1 MQSELLTHRR
11 GLPWRNPKVEI
22 IILYI
27 LYMRKIYA
35 LVLAL
40 LAAPLSA
47 QVDEKSEITVHN
59 ARSGAEE
66 VIDLP
71 EGMVM
76 ECDSL
81 LSEWMAK
88 KYLFPDTT
96 CVEPDVNPLFTPEEY
111 RERLHRLP
119 VVMEMPYNDIVQKF
133 IDRYRGRLR
142 RSVSYMLGAGNF
154 YVPLFEEALDYYGLP
169 LELKYLPVIESAL
182 DPTAKSK
189 VGAVGLWQ
197 FMLATAKRYDLKV
210 NSLVDERCHPYKS
223 TWAAARFL
231 KDLYAIFGDWNL
243 VIAAYNC
250 GPGNVNKAIHR
261 AGGVKDYW
269 TIYPYLPAETRG
281 YVPAF
286 IAANYIMNYYCE
298 HNLCPLQT
306 SLPLATDTVMVNNA
320 LHLQQVSEILQL
332 DIATL
337 RALNPQYKRDIVP
350 GNVRPSVLK
359 LPAAATYAFT
369 GKEDTVFK
377 HRMEEYLANV
387 STSSTSGKSASV
399 GKGENKERITH
410 IVASGENLYT
420 IANRYGV
427 TAKEIRN
434 WNGLRSNRVPKGKR
448 LKLFVDNG
456 GIAIA
461 SAKPKAAAPSAAAT
475 TAKASSTVAS
485 KASAGGQGN
494 VNYTVKSGD
503 SLFTIAKKYPGV
515 SAQAI
520 QQANGLA
527 SSSIH
532 PGQVLKIPVG

>member
-133 IDRYRGRLR
+133 IDRYSGRLR

-298 HNLCPLQT
+298 HNICPMKT
-306 SLPLATDTVMVNNA
+306 MHPLTTDTVMVSRNLHFTQVAELCGIDKEA
-320 LHLQQVSEILQL
+320 LH
-332 DIATL
+332 
-337 RALNPQYKRDIVP
+337 ALNPQYRTEIIP
-350 GNVRPSVLK
+350 GASEPMSLCLPSEK
-359 LPAAATYAFT
+359 IATFINHGDSIYNYRAEELFT
-369 GKEDTVFK
+369 RRIEVKPEQATVT
-377 HRMEEYLANV
+377 R
-387 STSSTSGKSASV
+387 TTTTTRSSQKSS
-399 GKGENKERITH
+399 
-410 IVASGENLYT
+410 
-420 IANRYGV
+420 
-427 TAKEIRN
+427 
-434 WNGLRSNRVPKGKR
+434 RSK
-448 LKLFVDNG
+448 
-456 GIAIA
+456 
-461 SAKPKAAAPSAAAT
+461 
-475 TAKASSTVAS
+475 S
-485 KASAGGQGN
+485 KAS
-494 VNYTVKSGD
+494 KSKKSKKSRSSSVTIKNGD
-503 SLFTIAKKYPGV
+503 TLIDIAKR
-515 SAQAI
+515 
-520 QQANGLA
+520 NGTTVEKLRKLNGIKGSNIRA
-527 SSSIH
+527 
-532 PGQVLKIPVG
+532 GKKIRVK